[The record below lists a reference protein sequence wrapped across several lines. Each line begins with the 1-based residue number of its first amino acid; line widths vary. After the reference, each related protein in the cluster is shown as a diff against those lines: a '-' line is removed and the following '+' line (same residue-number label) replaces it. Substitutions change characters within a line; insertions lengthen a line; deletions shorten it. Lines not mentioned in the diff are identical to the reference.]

1 MDLKLPI
8 ALAVAVSLTT
18 PATSAPR
25 PQQSWG
31 KAGVSL
37 DDYRNDAVECAS
49 MAYYSDVSGS
59 PQAAAFI
66 RGTKQFESIDGLPMD
81 MYEMARR
88 YGQIEQSVRPER
100 QMYQLQLGMQQ
111 VVDICLERRGYS
123 RFALTDDQR
132 KKLGK
137 LKKGSAERRRYMH
150 TLASDPVILRT
161 QPIVKT

>member
-1 MDLKLPI
+1 MHLKLPI
-8 ALAVAVSLTT
+8 ALVLAVSLAT
-18 PATSAPR
+18 PATAAPR

-37 DDYRNDAVECAS
+37 EDYRNDAVECAS

-59 PQAAAFI
+59 PQARAFI

-100 QMYQLQLGMQQ
+100 QMHQLQIGMQQ

-123 RFALTDDQR
+123 RFALTEAQR

-137 LKKGSAERRRYMH
+137 LKKGSAERHRYMH
-150 TLASDPVILRT
+150 ALASDPAILRA
-161 QPIVKT
+161 QPIVNR

>member
-1 MDLKLPI
+1 MHLRLSI
-8 ALAVAVSLTT
+8 AAAVAACFAS
-18 PATSAPR
+18 PAAPAPR

-37 DDYRNDAVECAS
+37 EDYRTDAVECAS

-59 PQAAAFI
+59 PQAQAFI
-66 RGTKQFESIDGLPMD
+66 RGTRQFESIDGLPMD

-100 QMYQLQLGMQQ
+100 QMHQLQLGMQQ
-111 VVDICLERRGYS
+111 VVDICLEQRGYS
-123 RFALTDDQR
+123 RFALTDEQR

-137 LKKGSAERRRYMH
+137 LKKGSDERRRYMH
-150 TLASDPVILRT
+150 ALASDPAILRN
-161 QPIVKT
+161 QPIVNG